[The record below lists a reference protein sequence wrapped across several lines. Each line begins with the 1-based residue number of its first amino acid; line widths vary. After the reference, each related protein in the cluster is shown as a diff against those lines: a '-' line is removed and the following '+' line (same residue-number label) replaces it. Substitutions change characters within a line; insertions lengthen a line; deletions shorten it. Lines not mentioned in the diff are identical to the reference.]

1 MEKAG
6 VFSYKYRIIYSLIG
20 FFLLYLMT
28 PPVLLLQSVGAY
40 SLSSL
45 IITILLA
52 PAYPLPE
59 EGPLVVLLV
68 MFFWGSAYP
77 LPEEGPL
84 VVLLVMFFWGS
95 VGFYL
100 GFVKDRFNVSKVKR
114 IKQFDRNVQM
124 TNPYIDKIIKNPENK
139 SKKRGYTLR
148 DWIILISTILCASF
162 IILIVNFPE
171 IIWFVER
178 PRGCSWC
185 GETETDAQ
193 NTLAA
198 LASYF
203 SEPEHTEAPTV
214 QELVHTHYR
223 V

>member
-52 PAYPLPE
+52 P
-59 EGPLVVLLV
+59 
-68 MFFWGSAYP
+68 AYP

-214 QELVHTHYR
+214 QEWYR
-223 V
+223 SWCIWKA